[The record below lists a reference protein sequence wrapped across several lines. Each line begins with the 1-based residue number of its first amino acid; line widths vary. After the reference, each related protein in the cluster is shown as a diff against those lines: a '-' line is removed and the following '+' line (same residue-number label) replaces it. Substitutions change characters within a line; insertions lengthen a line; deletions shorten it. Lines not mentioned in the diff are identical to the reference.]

1 MIVVTNSGPLMALA
15 KLGLLDLLG
24 RLYGK
29 VYMPVAV
36 YDEVVLRGEEG
47 GFSDSLQV
55 KLAIQRKQL
64 IVKEVE
70 NLRADVA
77 GLPLHEGEKEV
88 LSLALENNANLVLL
102 DDMLAR
108 SEAQTL
114 GFSVK
119 GALGVIAKGYRMELL
134 SLDEVRIIFDSI
146 IDRNDIWI
154 AEELCRRVFERL
166 MNSTVPRKLPKPWT

>member
-36 YDEVVLRGEEG
+36 YDEVVVRGEEG

-55 KLAIQRKQL
+55 KLAVQRKQL
-64 IVKEVE
+64 ILKEVK
-70 NLRADVA
+70 NPRADVA
-77 GLPLHEGEKEV
+77 ALPLHEGEKEV
-88 LSLALENNANLVLL
+88 LSLALENKGDLVLL

-119 GALGVIAKGYRMELL
+119 GTLGVIVKGYRTQVL
-134 SLDEVRIIFDSI
+134 SLDEVRIIFESI

-154 AEELCRRVFERL
+154 GEELCRRVFEGLR
-166 MNSTVPRKLPKPWT
+166 NSR

>member
-1 MIVVTNSGPLMALA
+1 MTPFRPLSCFGTNVPL
-15 KLGLLDLLG
+15 DD
-24 RLYGK
+24 
-29 VYMPVAV
+29 P
-36 YDEVVLRGEEG
+36 DEVVLRGEAG

-70 NLRADVA
+70 SRRNEVTA
-77 GLPLHEGEKEV
+77 LPLHEGEKEV
-88 LSLALENNANLVLL
+88 LSLAFENNANLVLL

-119 GALGVIAKGYRMELL
+119 GTLGVIAKGYRMEMLN
-134 SLDEVRIIFDSI
+134 LDEVKMIFDSI
-146 IDRNDIWI
+146 VDRNDIWI
-154 AEELCRRVFERL
+154 AEELCRRVFKRL
-166 MNSTVPRKLPKPWT
+166 MNPI

>member
-1 MIVVTNSGPLMALA
+1 MALA

-29 VYMPVAV
+29 VYMPGAV

-64 IVKEVE
+64 IVKEVKHP
-70 NLRADVA
+70 RADVA
-77 GLPLHEGEKEV
+77 GLPLHEGEKAV

-119 GALGVIAKGYRMELL
+119 GTLGVIARGYRSEVLN
-134 SLDEVRIIFDSI
+134 LDEVQIIFNNI
-146 IDRNDIWI
+146 IQRNDIWI
-154 AEELCRRVFERL
+154 AEDLCRSVFKRL
-166 MNSTVPRKLPKPWT
+166 KDSS

>member
-1 MIVVTNSGPLMALA
+1 MIVVTNSEPLMALA

-24 RLYGK
+24 QLYGK
-29 VYMPVAV
+29 VYMPGAV
-36 YDEVVLRGEEG
+36 YDEAVLRGEEG

-55 KLAIQRKQL
+55 KLAVQRKQL
-64 IVKEVE
+64 IVKEVKHP
-70 NLRADVA
+70 RADVA
-77 GLPLHEGEKEV
+77 ELPLNEGEKAA

-119 GALGVIAKGYRMELL
+119 GTLGVIARGYRSEVL
-134 SLDEVRIIFDSI
+134 SLDEVQIIFNNI
-146 IDRNDIWI
+146 IQRNDIWI
-154 AEELCRRVFERL
+154 AEDLCRSVFERL
-166 MNSTVPRKLPKPWT
+166 KNSS

>member
-15 KLGLLDLLG
+15 KLGLLNLLG

-36 YDEVVLRGEEG
+36 YNEVVLRGSEG

-64 IVKEVE
+64 IVKEAKIP
-70 NLRADVA
+70 RADVA
-77 GLPLHEGEKEV
+77 ALPLHEGEKEV
-88 LSLALENNANLVLL
+88 LNLALENKADLVLL

-119 GALGVIAKGYRMELL
+119 GTLGVIAQGYRTEVL
-134 SLDEVRIIFDSI
+134 SVDEVRIILDSI

-154 AEELCRRVFERL
+154 SDELCRRVFEGL
-166 MNSTVPRKLPKPWT
+166 KNPI

>member
-15 KLGLLDLLG
+15 KLGLLGLLG

-36 YDEVVLRGEEG
+36 YDEVVLRGEAG
-47 GFSDSLQV
+47 GFFDSLQV

-64 IVKEVE
+64 LVKEVE
-70 NLRADVA
+70 SPKNDVTA
-77 GLPLHEGEKEV
+77 LSLHEGEKQV
-88 LSLALENNANLVLL
+88 LRLAFENNANLLLL

-108 SEAQTL
+108 SKAQTL

-119 GALGVIAKGYRMELL
+119 GTLGVIAKGYRMEML
-134 SLDEVRIIFDSI
+134 SLDEVQIIFDSI

-166 MNSTVPRKLPKPWT
+166 MNSS

>member
-15 KLGLLDLLG
+15 KLGLLNLLG

-29 VYMPVAV
+29 VYMPGAV

-64 IVKEVE
+64 IVKEVKHP
-70 NLRADVA
+70 RADVA
-77 GLPLHEGEKEV
+77 GLPLHEGEKAV
-88 LSLALENNANLVLL
+88 LSLALENKANLVLL

-119 GALGVIAKGYRMELL
+119 GTLGVIARGYHSEVL
-134 SLDEVRIIFDSI
+134 SLDEVQIIFNNI
-146 IDRNDIWI
+146 IQRNDIWI
-154 AEELCRRVFERL
+154 AEDLCRSVFERL
-166 MNSTVPRKLPKPWT
+166 KNSS

>member
-1 MIVVTNSGPLMALA
+1 LA
-15 KLGLLDLLG
+15 KLGLLDMLG

-29 VYMPVAV
+29 VYMPGAV

-64 IVKEVE
+64 IVKEVKHP
-70 NLRADVA
+70 RADVA
-77 GLPLHEGEKEV
+77 ELPLHEGEKAV

-119 GALGVIAKGYRMELL
+119 GTLGVIARGYRSEVL
-134 SLDEVRIIFDSI
+134 SLDEVQIIFNNI
-146 IDRNDIWI
+146 IQRNDIWI
-154 AEELCRRVFERL
+154 AEDLCRSVFERL
-166 MNSTVPRKLPKPWT
+166 KNSS